1 MEWVDYTV
9 IDPPLGQ
16 SLPVVC
22 KLCAHQKSESA
33 FPSVCGSKQVTIGF
47 HLLIL
52 GWKDTELGDLFPIVQ
67 LTGLSEWWV
76 DDSNVGT
83 YWLSISYNVELVSQW
98 QGKTD

>member
-52 GWKDTELGDLFPIVQ
+52 GWKDTELNDLFPNVR

-76 DDSNVGT
+76 DDGNSHRGV
-83 YWLSISYNVELVSQW
+83 
-98 QGKTD
+98 